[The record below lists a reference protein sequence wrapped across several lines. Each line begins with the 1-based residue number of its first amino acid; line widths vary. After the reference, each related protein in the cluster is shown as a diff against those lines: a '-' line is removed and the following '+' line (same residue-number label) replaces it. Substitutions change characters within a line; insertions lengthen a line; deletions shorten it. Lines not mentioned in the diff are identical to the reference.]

1 MKKTNIANKASKIK
15 KSNFIANELKYEDIL
30 LEPVLSEK
38 ANLLRDEGKYVF
50 KVDSAANKMLIME
63 AVRRLFNVNPVSCTV
78 MIVGGKP
85 KRLRYRS
92 GYTASWK
99 KAIVRLPK
107 GEKISIF
114 EGV

>member
-1 MKKTNIANKASKIK
+1 MIN
-15 KSNFIANELKYEDIL
+15 YEDIL

-38 ANLLRDEGKYVF
+38 ANLLREQGKYVF
-50 KVDSAANKMLIME
+50 KVDPAANKIQIKE
-63 AVRRLFNVNPVSCTV
+63 AVRRLFNVHPVSCTV
-78 MIVGGKP
+78 MVVGGKP

-92 GYTASWK
+92 GYTSTWK

-107 GEKISIF
+107 DEKIGIF